1 MKPELDRAE
10 LVQALFQVVP
20 IDGSMPGLFLL
31 HQSKVIVAIACMVF
45 ISSAGC
51 RAIRSKKLSRDL
63 MNARTYSLRGA
74 DYLQKKNYS
83 QAEPLFSEALKYS
96 DADERAHWGL
106 AEVLWK
112 EKRTKEAIEHMS
124 QAVNLSEENPE
135 YIVRLG
141 EMFLEVNAPEQ
152 ALAQAD
158 KALTHDRKHAAA
170 WELKGRALK
179 QSNQLREALDS
190 YSMAMIYRPD
200 HARSRIAMADIYRQ
214 LGRPQMA
221 LVTLDEL
228 AEDQPTEP
236 LPAQV
241 WMLKSQALAA
251 LGELSESHACLAQA
265 CECVGEDE
273 PDVMVALAKIH
284 MASGEIGQAR
294 MSLARALRCE
304 PGHADANMLQAELD
318 GSFTDLARTTVAVK
332 PTPWKQN

>member
-1 MKPELDRAE
+1 M
-10 LVQALFQVVP
+10 
-20 IDGSMPGLFLL
+20 S
-31 HQSKVIVAIACMVF
+31 
-45 ISSAGC
+45 
-51 RAIRSKKLSRDL
+51 
-63 MNARTYSLRGA
+63 ARTYSLRGA

-83 QAEPLFSEALKYS
+83 QAEPLFNEALKYS

-112 EKRTKEAIEHMS
+112 EKQTQEAIKHMS

-141 EMFLEVNAPEQ
+141 EMYLEVNDLDQSLLQ
-152 ALAQAD
+152 AE
-158 KALTHDRKHAAA
+158 KALSHDRKHAAA
-170 WELKGRALK
+170 WELKGRVLK
-179 QSNQLREALDS
+179 QRNQLRDALDS

-200 HARSRIAMADIYRQ
+200 HAASRIAMADIYRK

-236 LPAQV
+236 LSAQA
-241 WMLKSQALAA
+241 WMLKGQALAA
-251 LGELSESHACLAQA
+251 LGETSESKACLAQA
-265 CECVGEDE
+265 TRCVGEDE
-273 PDVMVALAKIH
+273 PDVMVALAQIH

-294 MSLARALRCE
+294 TSIVRALQCE
-304 PGHADANMLQAELD
+304 PDNSAARTLQAELD
-318 GSFTDLARTTVAVK
+318 QSLTDLARTNIAAQ